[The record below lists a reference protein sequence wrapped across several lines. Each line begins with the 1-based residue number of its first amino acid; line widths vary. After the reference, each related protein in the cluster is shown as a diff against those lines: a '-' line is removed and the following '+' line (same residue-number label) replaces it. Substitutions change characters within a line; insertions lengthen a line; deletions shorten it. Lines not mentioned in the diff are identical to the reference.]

1 MTRDRERE
9 RLISALARSH
19 HPAAQPLIHRMNRCG
34 SDDEWGGQFT
44 CRTHGCTRCRG
55 REIAKQVRKAS
66 ATCAELGNGDLAFA
80 SVVIGATTDV
90 REIRTTFQKF
100 AKDTRNLVA
109 ANRRLRKRWLRFG
122 ATFWLE
128 TDAMLGDDFGHL
140 APDKMEQ
147 LGELAPMF
155 FGASG
160 PVWIVTAHGIVAHPG
175 IDHQEVRA
183 ELIRRWPGHKRVDIS
198 PFWTDA
204 NKQDNLRR
212 TINYALKHECRTHLG
227 RVQDRWPDAWRAEYY
242 ADLTEWSRGFQSTRF
257 SISRKLGKS
266 ISPLDALT
274 PDTSQRE
281 NTYRGPMPFIHTFSS
296 FPITYY

>member
-1 MTRDRERE
+1 MNRDHERE
-9 RLISALARSH
+9 RLISALAQSH
-19 HPAAQPLIHRMNRCG
+19 HPAATPLIYRMNRCG
-34 SDDEWGGQFT
+34 SDDEWDGQFT
-44 CRTHGCTRCRG
+44 CRTHGCPRCRG
-55 REIAKQVRKAS
+55 REVAKQVRKATS
-66 ATCAELGNGDLAFA
+66 TFTDLDNGDLAFA
-80 SVVIGATTDV
+80 SVVIGVTTDV
-90 REIRTTFQKF
+90 RDIRATFQKF

-160 PVWIVTAHGIVAHPG
+160 PVWIVTVHGLVAHPG

-183 ELIRRWPGHKRVDIS
+183 ELARRWPGHKRVDVT

-204 NKQDNLRR
+204 PKQDNLRR

-227 RVQDRWPDAWRAEYY
+227 RVTDRWPDAWRAEYY

-257 SISRKLGKS
+257 SISSKLEKHT
-266 ISPLDALT
+266 SPLKLISNDFDET
-274 PDTSQRE
+274 VTDTIE
-281 NTYRGPMPFIHTFSS
+281 PMPFTHTFSS